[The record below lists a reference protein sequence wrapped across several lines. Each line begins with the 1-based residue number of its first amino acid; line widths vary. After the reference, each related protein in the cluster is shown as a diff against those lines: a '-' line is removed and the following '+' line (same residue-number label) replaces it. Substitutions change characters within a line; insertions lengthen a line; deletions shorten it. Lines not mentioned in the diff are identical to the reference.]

1 MAEKIIKLEKEQLNG
16 LICFEDLYKV
26 LGMYDYFYK
35 NGGFVKSV
43 EQIKANEKT
52 LDNIHKAFQENI
64 VKSKDPRIKE
74 YRKKQRLSMESWDF
88 LCYSPMIDNTVPD
101 MTIKLVDTNDK

>member
-1 MAEKIIKLEKEQLNG
+1 MIKKTFKLEKEQLNG
-16 LICFEDLYKV
+16 LICFEDLYNV
-26 LGMYDYFYK
+26 LGMYDYFSK

-52 LDNIHKAFQENI
+52 LDTIHRYFQENI
-64 VKSKDPRIKE
+64 VKSKDSRVKG
-74 YRKKQRLSMESWDF
+74 YRKKQRLYMESLDF

-101 MTIKLVDTNDK
+101 MTIKLVATNDK

>member
-1 MAEKIIKLEKEQLNG
+1 MIKKTFKLEKEQLNG

-26 LGMYDYFYK
+26 LGMYDYFSK

-52 LDNIHKAFQENI
+52 LDTIHKYFQENI
-64 VKSKDPRIKE
+64 V
-74 YRKKQRLSMESWDF
+74 
-88 LCYSPMIDNTVPD
+88 
-101 MTIKLVDTNDK
+101 

>member
-1 MAEKIIKLEKEQLNG
+1 MIKKTFKLEKEQLNG

-26 LGMYDYFYK
+26 LGMYDYFSK

-52 LDNIHKAFQENI
+52 LDIIHKALQENI
-64 VKSKDPRIKE
+64 VKSKDSRVRG

-88 LCYSPMIDNTVPD
+88 LFYSPMIDNTVPD
-101 MTIKLVDTNDK
+101 MTIKLVNTNDK

>member
-1 MAEKIIKLEKEQLNG
+1 MIKKTFKLEKEQLNG

-26 LGMYDYFYK
+26 LGMYDYFSK

-43 EQIKANEKT
+43 EQIKTNEKT
-52 LDNIHKAFQENI
+52 LDTIHKYFQENI
-64 VKSKDPRIKE
+64 VKSKDSRVRG

-88 LCYSPMIDNTVPD
+88 LFYSPMIDNTVPD